1 LWFGGVCVSVLV
13 SVNNT
18 ADDNRWWKNLFR
30 IYARTGE
37 YFEIHCWADE
47 TGELQTAQQFGEK
60 ACYGMPDLKIIHGT
74 VSDKLISFLLNEAKP
89 EDCDCYNKMV
99 PFFTIVIGDHFSS
112 EKYGTE
118 MILKSRTQKE
128 EKQIDQVL
136 KSLDTKANIYR
147 TPDNPNSWRSL

>member
-1 LWFGGVCVSVLV
+1 ML
-13 SVNNT
+13 
-18 ADDNRWWKNLFR
+18 R
-30 IYARTGE
+30 IYARPGE

-47 TGELQTAQQFGEK
+47 TRQLKIAEQFGER

-74 VSDKLISFLLNEAKP
+74 MSEKLISYLLGEEKP
-89 EDCDCYNKMV
+89 KDCECYNKMV

-118 MILKSRTQKE
+118 IILKSRNKKE

-136 KSLDTKANIYR
+136 KSLESKAKIYR
-147 TPDNPNSWRSL
+147 NHDNPNTWRSL